1 MSGPQLFTVWALLAL
16 AVFGI
21 PGAALGWAAGRRALR
36 IALDPSRLPP
46 VVDDLGVRVN
56 PEPDTLPV
64 AGRFPVEP
72 ALLWSELAAA
82 GDHTEREIADMIRVA
97 EARIPWA

>member
-16 AVFGI
+16 AVVGI
-21 PGAALGWAAGRRALR
+21 PGYAIGWAAGRWALR
-36 IALDPSRLPP
+36 AALDPTRLPP

-56 PEPDTLPV
+56 PEADTLPV

-72 ALLWSELAAA
+72 PLLWSELAAV
-82 GDHTEREIADMIRVA
+82 GDRTEREIADMIRVA